1 MDTFPIASPKTQ
13 IQRTYLDDTIAPISA
28 NEPPT
33 IGKNKVLDV
42 SVTAPTNNDSDTP
55 KHNPGNIAGNKTP
68 NDIPTNAAWIDKIH
82 NATLASS
89 IPTGTNNGSKK
100 INVMN
105 PDTIVDNIP
114 EKYRELLQ
122 ESLSFSK

>member
-1 MDTFPIASPKTQ
+1 MQLPHPIDAFSIAFPKAQ
-13 IQRTYLDDTIAPISA
+13 IQRTYLDDTMAPISA

-42 SVTAPTNNDSDTP
+42 SVTAPINNDNDTP
-55 KHNPGNIAGNKTP
+55 KQRPGNKAGSNTP

-82 NATLASS
+82 SATLANS

-114 EKYRELLQ
+114 EKYRELL
-122 ESLSFSK
+122 

>member
-1 MDTFPIASPKTQ
+1 MPKSSNPK
-13 IQRTYLDDTIAPISA
+13 TYLDDTMPPISA
-28 NEPPT
+28 KEPPT

-42 SVTAPTNNDSDTP
+42 SVTAPTNNDNDTP
-55 KHNPGNIAGNKTP
+55 KHKPGNKAGSNTP

-82 NATLASS
+82 SATLANS